1 MMNSKIQKAEN
12 GKNAGSAKKSVQVA
26 VFENPEFGT
35 VRTTI
40 DEKGEPWFC
49 AKDLCDALGYKKASE
64 AVRQHV
70 RYSDTVK
77 RGVTRTVKNRY
88 GVCEGKLK
96 IVQMIFVNES
106 GFYALVLGSKLA
118 SAVKFKDW
126 VTSVVL
132 PQIRKTG
139 GYIPVHE
146 GESEEET
153 IRNAEEILR
162 ATLKKKEELLEQQKK
177 LLRESRIQLAESRTQ
192 LEKSKVLLEQKTKLI
207 GEQDEEIRRLNGV
220 VDEQVV
226 NIARK
231 GENIIHLEHQVD
243 GLMPKAIYSDNVLDS
258 VSCFTTTQVAK
269 ELGITAQ
276 ELNRSL
282 CSLHVQYY
290 QSGQYMLYAEYAHM
304 GLAKSRTKYRA
315 FMAPAGD
322 GTKREVGRVVTSTY
336 LVWTEKGKRYFSKVL
351 TDGPI
356 SRINFC
362 TIPERLI
369 GEDIPIYGNYDD
381 EFRAQL
387 RPYIENLC
395 KASGLV
401 DCPEAFSLA
410 MKLKDENAEFSRLSQ
425 NRIYENFTFRGN
437 VIGYLKACVLYVANG
452 FRWEPEIEEFIRW
465 SEQYDLYCKMRF
477 FEDGIKTAS
486 TSAEKSTSHGP
497 SNLLQQLPDEFMY
510 QQAVEV
516 RQKNGLSADGT
527 KNMLYAWAH
536 RGYIERRKAGNQGGA
551 SGGTSGG
558 TPDGSYSSYSSD
570 CFIKLK
576 FRKDGGIES

>member
-1 MMNSKIQKAEN
+1 MMNSKIQKAED
-12 GKNAGSAKKSVQVA
+12 GKNAGSAKKSVQTGKKVADKKEANKKQAAQVA

-40 DEKGEPWFC
+40 DEKGDPWFC
-49 AKDLCDALGYKKASE
+49 AKDLCDVLGYKRADN

-70 RYSDTVK
+70 NPSDALKQCVA
-77 RGVTRTVKNRY
+77 RIAKNRY
-88 GVCEGKLK
+88 GECNGKMQV
-96 IVQMIFVNES
+96 VQMVFVNES

-162 ATLKKKEELLEQQKK
+162 ATLKKKEELLEQQRK
-177 LLRESRIQLAESRTQ
+177 LLQE
-192 LEKSKVLLEQKTKLI
+192 SKVILAQQKKLI
-207 GEQDEEIRRLNGV
+207 GEQDVEIRRLNGV

-282 CSLHVQYY
+282 CALHIQYY

-304 GLAKSRTKYRA
+304 GLAKNRTRYNA
-315 FMAPAGD
+315 FLDPKCD
-322 GTKREVGRVVTSTY
+322 GRKEKMGKAVTHTY
-336 LVWTEKGKRYFSKVL
+336 LVWTEKGRK
-351 TDGPI
+351 
-356 SRINFC
+356 
-362 TIPERLI
+362 
-369 GEDIPIYGNYDD
+369 
-381 EFRAQL
+381 
-387 RPYIENLC
+387 
-395 KASGLV
+395 
-401 DCPEAFSLA
+401 
-410 MKLKDENAEFSRLSQ
+410 
-425 NRIYENFTFRGN
+425 
-437 VIGYLKACVLYVANG
+437 
-452 FRWEPEIEEFIRW
+452 FIH
-465 SEQYDLYCKMRF
+465 DL
-477 FEDGIKTAS
+477 
-486 TSAEKSTSHGP
+486 
-497 SNLLQQLPDEFMY
+497 
-510 QQAVEV
+510 
-516 RQKNGLSADGT
+516 
-527 KNMLYAWAH
+527 AH
-536 RGYIERRKAGNQGGA
+536 RFWELAELYEVKNLG
-551 SGGTSGG
+551 
-558 TPDGSYSSYSSD
+558 
-570 CFIKLK
+570 
-576 FRKDGGIES
+576 

>member
-1 MMNSKIQKAEN
+1 MMNSKIQKAED
-12 GKNAGSAKKSVQVA
+12 GKNAGSAKKSVQTGKKVADKKEANKKQAAQVA

-49 AKDLCDALGYKKASE
+49 AKDLCDVLGYKRADN

-70 RYSDTVK
+70 NPSDALKQCVA
-77 RGVTRTVKNRY
+77 RIAKNRY
-88 GVCEGKLK
+88 GECNGKMQ
-96 IVQMIFVNES
+96 VVPMIFVNES

-118 SAVKFKDW
+118 TAVKFKDW

-139 GYIPVHE
+139 GYIPVKE

-177 LLRESRIQLAESRTQ
+177 LLEESRIQLAASRTQ

-207 GEQDEEIRRLNGV
+207 GEQDVEIRRLNGV

-282 CSLHVQYY
+282 CSLHIQYY

-304 GLAKSRTKYRA
+304 GLAKSRTRYNA
-315 FMAPAGD
+315 FLDPNCD
-322 GTKREVGRVVTSTY
+322 GRKEKMGKAVTHTY
-336 LVWTEKGKRYFSKVL
+336 LVWTEKGRK
-351 TDGPI
+351 
-356 SRINFC
+356 
-362 TIPERLI
+362 
-369 GEDIPIYGNYDD
+369 
-381 EFRAQL
+381 
-387 RPYIENLC
+387 
-395 KASGLV
+395 
-401 DCPEAFSLA
+401 
-410 MKLKDENAEFSRLSQ
+410 
-425 NRIYENFTFRGN
+425 
-437 VIGYLKACVLYVANG
+437 
-452 FRWEPEIEEFIRW
+452 FIH
-465 SEQYDLYCKMRF
+465 DL
-477 FEDGIKTAS
+477 
-486 TSAEKSTSHGP
+486 
-497 SNLLQQLPDEFMY
+497 
-510 QQAVEV
+510 
-516 RQKNGLSADGT
+516 
-527 KNMLYAWAH
+527 AH
-536 RGYIERRKAGNQGGA
+536 RFWELAELYEVKNLG
-551 SGGTSGG
+551 
-558 TPDGSYSSYSSD
+558 
-570 CFIKLK
+570 
-576 FRKDGGIES
+576 